1 VKEEARRGTLAEL
14 ADSVAEGIRGEIV
27 LVGVGA
33 SPPEPDGDRWKE
45 AALAMLSEGLSSREV
60 VKIVSKEYG
69 LSKNDVKSFLFAE
82 KAED

>member
-1 VKEEARRGTLAEL
+1 MSIFHDFVTALRLAFK
-14 ADSVAEGIRGEIV
+14 AKFAWMAAGV
-27 LVGVGA
+27 LVM
-33 SPPEPDGDRWKE
+33 
-45 AALAMLSEGLSSREV
+45 AALAMMSEGLSSREV